1 MLTDDDKNSFLY
13 LHFIHWTM
21 ACGFRLAL
29 IELPSGDIR
38 MMAWASAAVPF
49 DVAKVSRWSAVK
61 AEQKYIPFSWY

>member
-29 IELPSGDIR
+29 SELPSVDIR
-38 MMAWASAAVPF
+38 IMA
-49 DVAKVSRWSAVK
+49 
-61 AEQKYIPFSWY
+61 